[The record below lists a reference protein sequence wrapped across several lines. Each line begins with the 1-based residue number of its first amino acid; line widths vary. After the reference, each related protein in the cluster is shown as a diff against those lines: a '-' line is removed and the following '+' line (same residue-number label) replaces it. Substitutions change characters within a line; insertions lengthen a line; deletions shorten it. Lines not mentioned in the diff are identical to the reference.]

1 MLRAKVESVRIR
13 SGWQA
18 ALSQLDKQQSCS
30 DSISQSRPEP
40 NVPEDSMGYDD
51 ASDGCRIKREV
62 SQSFCVITVV
72 TSVFTLELS
81 SRHFER

>member
-1 MLRAKVESVRIR
+1 
-13 SGWQA
+13 
-18 ALSQLDKQQSCS
+18 
-30 DSISQSRPEP
+30 
-40 NVPEDSMGYDD
+40 MGYDD